1 MRPLL
6 NRVYMVMLMAAGVD
20 MVIADPLDADL
31 TETIRMVETRSASTP
46 VGALYLTLFDRV
58 AAMEE
63 LEPDDV
69 DMSDPTQAAIF
80 KTVQVLLNKV
90 IYTDSYLRF

>member
-6 NRVYMVMLMAAGVD
+6 NLVYMVMLMAAGLD
-20 MVIADPLDADL
+20 AAIIDPLDTKLNDA
-31 TETIRMVETRSASTP
+31 IKSVQTRDDSTP
-46 VGALYLTLFDRV
+46 VKALYLKLHDAV

-63 LEPDDV
+63 LQPEDV
-69 DMSDPTQAAIF
+69 DMDDPKQAEIW

-90 IYTDSYLRF
+90 IYTDSYLQF